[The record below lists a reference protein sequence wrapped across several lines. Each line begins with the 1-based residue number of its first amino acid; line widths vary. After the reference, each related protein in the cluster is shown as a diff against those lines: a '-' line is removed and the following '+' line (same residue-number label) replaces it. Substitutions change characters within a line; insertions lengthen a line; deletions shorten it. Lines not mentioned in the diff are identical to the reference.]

1 VDTAAL
7 ITITKVGSSNVV
19 TFDPNPIG
27 DDDVRKGTVYQNS
40 ENFLFSGFAGLGF
53 NPFSTAGTD
62 FTVNLTL
69 KSTDGAVVASDTIN
83 IDVGAVPERSTWA
96 MMILGFA
103 GVGFMAY
110 RRKQNRSQLRLA

>member
-69 KSTDGAVVASDTIN
+69 KSTGRRRSRALHLGDDDPGLRWRWLHGLSSEAEPVSASS
-83 IDVGAVPERSTWA
+83 RL
-96 MMILGFA
+96 ILT
-103 GVGFMAY
+103 
-110 RRKQNRSQLRLA
+110 